1 MAAREESKSKMFL
14 RRSQADKISGI
25 LSVFCMAK
33 EEEQK
38 IFFTWINIL
47 DVEKE
52 KEITKIKIKICILV
66 LKTIL
71 LISLCV
77 C

>member
-1 MAAREESKSKMFL
+1 MFL
-14 RRSQADKISGI
+14 RRSQAGKVSGI

-33 EEEQK
+33 EEEEK

-47 DVEKE
+47 DVDKE
-52 KEITKIKIKICILV
+52 KEITKIKIKIYILV

-71 LISLCV
+71 LISQCV

>member
-1 MAAREESKSKMFL
+1 MAARDRIKDQMFL
-14 RRSQADKISGI
+14 RRSQANKISGI

-33 EEEQK
+33 EEEEK

-47 DVEKE
+47 DVDKE